1 MSKPSLQY
9 ISNTKG
15 IRIPKPTNLLL
26 TLCLEIYAVKK
37 DSRSLLMR
45 SLLSTTMI
53 LKFKYNFPNI
63 KSSCTIVR
71 FSEIFTWSNATVV
84 KCSWIV
90 VG

>member
-1 MSKPSLQY
+1 MFKPSLQY

-53 LKFKYNFPNI
+53 LKFKYNFFQTLNLHAPLFVFL
-63 KSSCTIVR
+63 K
-71 FSEIFTWSNATVV
+71 FSPGLMSQW
-84 KCSWIV
+84 
-90 VG
+90 